1 MCLGSHGLLRTA
13 QRCLK
18 LTDGEQ
24 CPHQDR
30 PLFWIRR
37 LPMRS
42 EIVTRCS
49 YLLSRW
55 SNASCGGAELVLCQI
70 RAEATDVL
78 FVTGILTTT
87 IECYGLWRDKHWAV
101 FHKRAL
107 AHTVSCSL
115 CLKSNTENIHSHTTH
130 DPPPQRKIIQLI
142 FMKSKRNGLVLLL
155 FFKSKS
161 KTFKSLHLIQIQI
174 SRSVFMLSF
183 FFSSWRW
190 WDEHTT
196 LIALQIHHTG

>member
-18 LTDGEQ
+18 LTHGEQ

-49 YLLSRW
+49 HLLSRW

-78 FVTGILTTT
+78 FVTDILTTT
-87 IECYGLWRDKHWAV
+87 IECYSLWQDKHWAV

-115 CLKSNTENIHSHTTH
+115 GLKSNTENIHSHATH
-130 DPPPQRKIIQLI
+130 DPVPPPKKNISIDI
-142 FMKSKRNGLVLLL
+142 HEVKKEWIGFVALLNPKTKHL
-155 FFKSKS
+155 SPYIWFK
-161 KTFKSLHLIQIQI
+161 FKSL
-174 SRSVFMLSF
+174 
-183 FFSSWRW
+183 
-190 WDEHTT
+190 
-196 LIALQIHHTG
+196 ALCPHA